1 MNTVPPVKA
10 LKRPAVAA
18 TAALAVAG
26 LLLLALFGVGGS
38 AFADPHA
45 GQSVDVA
52 MVGSSDV
59 INGGNLPVVTPPAGL
74 ADFNFSDLDPANV
87 NGTNLADFDTV
98 VLNVASEEM
107 DCETGTL
114 SADAKT
120 ALVSF
125 VQAGGK
131 LIIYDSECPPN
142 DYSWLPFPF
151 TTANPGQMGGYGT
164 LTIVEENTLSSND
177 SEDPHFIDAPNLGS
191 ETDAVGDMNVM
202 TTRDSH
208 WCLDMEGTNAAD
220 QTGPVHVYARYG
232 SGLIIYN
239 GLDVDY
245 MGEEPEPPYPD
256 GLSKI
261 WLQELQQPFDPDN
274 LLCRRQVVTPEET
287 HKRSTRTPTPEA
299 TATPEPPTLTPPPP
313 PPPPPPTATPYGG
326 VGPQIVAPTTG
337 GGAEMGAGLPWTFVG
352 LAIAGALGAVAGLG
366 GYWMSS
372 SRSSDR

>member
-1 MNTVPPVKA
+1 MTSRVFLPSV
-10 LKRPAVAA
+10 L
-18 TAALAVAG
+18 AALGAG
-26 LLLLALFGVGGS
+26 LVGWALFGVAGLVS
-38 AFADPHA
+38 ATP
-45 GQSVDVA
+45 QSGDVA
-52 MVGSSDV
+52 VIGSSGV
-59 INGGNLPVVTPPAGL
+59 INGGGLPTAPPPAGL
-74 ADFNFSDLDPANV
+74 GDFSFSDLDPADV

-114 SADAKT
+114 SAGAKT

-164 LTIVEENTLSSND
+164 LTIVENNTLSSND
-177 SEDPHFIDAPNLGS
+177 PLDPYYIDAPNLGS

-208 WCLDMEGTNAAD
+208 WCLDMEGTNVAD

-245 MGEEPEPPYPD
+245 MGDEPEPPWPN

-261 WLQELQQPFDPDN
+261 WLQELQQPFNPDN
-274 LLCRRQVVTPEET
+274 LFCRRQVVTPEET
-287 HKRSTRTPTPEA
+287 HKRTTRTPTPTA
-299 TATPEPPTLTPPPP
+299 TATPEPPTPTPPPP
-313 PPPPPPTATPYGG
+313 PPPPPPTATPSGG
-326 VGPQIVAPTTG
+326 VGPQIVVPATG
-337 GGAEMGAGLPWTFVG
+337 EGAETGAGLPWTIIG
-352 LAIAGALGAVAGLG
+352 LAVAGAVGVVAGLG
-366 GYWMSS
+366 GYRLWSGKAGN
-372 SRSSDR
+372 R